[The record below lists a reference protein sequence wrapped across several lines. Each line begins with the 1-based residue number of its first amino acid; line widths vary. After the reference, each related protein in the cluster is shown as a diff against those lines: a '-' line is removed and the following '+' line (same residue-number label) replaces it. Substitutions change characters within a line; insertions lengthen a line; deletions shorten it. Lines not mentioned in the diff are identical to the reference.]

1 MTTLNWKNISPLQ
14 KERKTM
20 MNDDFRRASP
30 PPPPPDDRGRRTR
43 VSILASHFASS
54 SKTLKGKDEEDKEEE
69 IQSAEEW
76 ISSPGKVFINR
87 KKRYV
92 ITRESIEQ
100 FGKVTHDEQWIHKS
114 NNDDDDFGGASSS
127 SSLSVLGGVKLPI
140 AHGFFTVSLLTF
152 LSSAPRKSATWCKYE
167 INCGMKNVKFVKPVE
182 VNSVLGCRTKVK
194 SVSWKR
200 GREML
205 ETTYECEMFKEG
217 GRRGEEEIVL
227 EAEWI
232 VRQVLA

>member
-1 MTTLNWKNISPLQ
+1 
-14 KERKTM
+14 
-20 MNDDFRRASP
+20 MNDDLSRSS
-30 PPPPPDDRGRRTR
+30 PPPPDDRGRRR
-43 VSILASHFASS
+43 VALLASHFVLS
-54 SKTLKGKDEEDKEEE
+54 SKTSRRNKEEDKEEEE

-76 ISSPGKVFINR
+76 ISSPGKVFSNR

-100 FGKVTHDEQWIHKS
+100 FGKVTRDEQWIHKS
-114 NNDDDDFGGASSS
+114 NDDDDLGETSSS
-127 SSLSVLGGVKLPI
+127 SSSVLGGVKLPI
-140 AHGFFTVSLLTF
+140 AHGFLTVSLLTF
-152 LSSAPRKSATWCKYE
+152 LSSAPRKSTTWCKYE
-167 INCGMKNVKFVKPVE
+167 INCGMRNVKFVKPVE

-217 GRRGEEEIVL
+217 GGRGEEEIVL

>member
-1 MTTLNWKNISPLQ
+1 
-14 KERKTM
+14 

-30 PPPPPDDRGRRTR
+30 PPPPHDRGRRTR

-76 ISSPGKVFINR
+76 ISSPGKVFENR

-100 FGKVTHDEQWIHKS
+100 FGKVTRDEQWIHKS
-114 NNDDDDFGGASSS
+114 NDNDDFGSASSS
-127 SSLSVLGGVKLPI
+127 SSPSVLGGVKLPI

>member
-20 MNDDFRRASP
+20 MNDDESRRASP
-30 PPPPPDDRGRRTR
+30 PPPPLNDRGRRTR

-76 ISSPGKVFINR
+76 MSSPGKVFENR

-100 FGKVTHDEQWIHKS
+100 FGKVTRDEQWIHKS
-114 NNDDDDFGGASSS
+114 NDNDDFGSASSS
-127 SSLSVLGGVKLPI
+127 SSPSVLGGVTLPI

>member
-1 MTTLNWKNISPLQ
+1 M
-14 KERKTM
+14 M
-20 MNDDFRRASP
+20 MNDDFSRSS
-30 PPPPPDDRGRRTR
+30 PPPPDDRGRRTR
-43 VSILASHFASS
+43 VSILASHFVSS

-76 ISSPGKVFINR
+76 ISSPGKVFENR

-100 FGKVTHDEQWIHKS
+100 FGKVTRDEQWIHKS
-114 NNDDDDFGGASSS
+114 NVNDDDFGGASSS
-127 SSLSVLGGVKLPI
+127 SSPSVLGGVKLPI

>member
-1 MTTLNWKNISPLQ
+1 MTTELENHFSITK
-14 KERKTM
+14 KEVMM
-20 MNDDFRRASP
+20 MNDDFRRSS
-30 PPPPPDDRGRRTR
+30 PPPPDDRGRRTR
-43 VSILASHFASS
+43 VGILASHLVSS
-54 SKTLKGKDEEDKEEE
+54 SKTSRRNKDEEDKEEE

-76 ISSPGKVFINR
+76 ISSPGKVFSNR

-100 FGKVTHDEQWIHKS
+100 FGKVTRDEQWIHKS
-114 NNDDDDFGGASSS
+114 NDDDDFGGASSS
-127 SSLSVLGGVKLPI
+127 PSSSVLGGVKLPI

-217 GRRGEEEIVL
+217 SRRGEEEIVL

>member
-1 MTTLNWKNISPLQ
+1 MVIAIPASYCKRIKKVTEEWVWSDHGRGQNTHNVSATVYIPDDKWDDVGRWMWLNRHFYNGLSCFPYDENAYPQPPFEATDK
-14 KERKTM
+14 KTYEKM
-20 MNDDFRRASP
+20 MQSLNTIDLTQVTDDDNDDFGSVSSSASP
-30 PPPPPDDRGRRTR
+30 
-43 VSILASHFASS
+43 
-54 SKTLKGKDEEDKEEE
+54 
-69 IQSAEEW
+69 
-76 ISSPGKVFINR
+76 
-87 KKRYV
+87 
-92 ITRESIEQ
+92 
-100 FGKVTHDEQWIHKS
+100 
-114 NNDDDDFGGASSS
+114 
-127 SSLSVLGGVKLPI
+127 SVLGGVKLPI

-217 GRRGEEEIVL
+217 GRRGNEKHG
-227 EAEWI
+227 
-232 VRQVLA
+232 

>member
-1 MTTLNWKNISPLQ
+1 M
-14 KERKTM
+14 
-20 MNDDFRRASP
+20 
-30 PPPPPDDRGRRTR
+30 
-43 VSILASHFASS
+43 SS
-54 SKTLKGKDEEDKEEE
+54 SKTLKGKDEDKEEE

-76 ISSPGKVFINR
+76 ISSPGKVFSNR

-167 INCGMKNVKFVKPVE
+167 INCGMRNVKFVKPVE